1 VDLPHDFVHQLGQP
15 SSYFW
20 LGPLATVVTGLLA
33 LGGAIIAF
41 FAVKRTIRAN
51 ADNVQD
57 QIDANNKAV
66 QDQIAANAKGVQD
79 QIDAAAAQQ
88 QKNHDAEWARMRRK
102 EVLDLLVEAGHMA
115 RKLASVATTYATIA
129 ENPETFNHPEDH
141 RLKEKQV
148 EEFADLNVR
157 EVSVRV
163 MVDKLAMH
171 GLTTVSTAL
180 EALEV
185 EAGAIIQ
192 DIDPGP
198 WTIYDKEQA
207 VFAAIKDALQE
218 PPSLRD
224 DQRS

>member
-1 VDLPHDFVHQLGQP
+1 VDFPLHLVHQLGQP

-20 LGPLATVVTGLLA
+20 LGQLAAFATGILA
-33 LGGAIIAF
+33 LVGAIIAF
-41 FAVKRTIRAN
+41 CAVRRTIRAS
-51 ADNVQD
+51 AKNVQD
-57 QIDANNKAV
+57 QIDANSKAV
-66 QDQIAANAKGVQD
+66 QDQIAAG
-79 QIDAAAAQQ
+79 AAEQY
-88 QKNHDAEWARMRRK
+88 KNRDAEWARMRRK
-102 EVLDLLVEAGHMA
+102 EVLDLLLEAGQMA

-141 RLKEKQV
+141 RLKGKQV
-148 EEFADLNVR
+148 EEFADLNLR

-192 DIDPGP
+192 DIHPGP

-207 VFAAIKDALQE
+207 VFAAINDALQE
-218 PPSLRD
+218 PPSS
-224 DQRS
+224 QGQES